1 MPKLTTVISTDAS
14 IMVNKKMELIGQN
27 GSYRHT
33 VVTSTSTIES
43 FGQLSDLLS
52 DKPATRVAFTSVA
65 IQSIPKTAWQFLES
79 EVNTSLRFEKNEKLY
94 VKNKNHS
101 VLVSENEGQLNLLG
115 SNVNHAVTSAVIG
128 MQTSRAPTLH

>member
-1 MPKLTTVISTDAS
+1 MPKLTTVISTYAF

-52 DKPATRVAFTSVA
+52 GKPVTRVAFTSVA
-65 IQSIPKTAWQFLES
+65 IQSIPKTAWQFLE
-79 EVNTSLRFEKNEKLY
+79 K
-94 VKNKNHS
+94 
-101 VLVSENEGQLNLLG
+101 
-115 SNVNHAVTSAVIG
+115 
-128 MQTSRAPTLH
+128 